1 MKIGLARY
9 PAPPDVGPER
19 LLPWTVEAAGRLG
32 LQVVGG
38 DFRPVFG
45 WDARRFDLDELRRLR
60 ARADELGVEI
70 EPYVGG
76 LFDLA
81 GPDGDDARARF
92 LASISAARLLGGPY
106 VRAGY
111 GQLTVETSRFS
122 RAVPLE
128 QHLDRLIASLRL
140 AAPIARDEGVVVA
153 LENHCDFTGREI
165 ARVVEAVDSPALR
178 TALDTGNGFTVF
190 CDPAD
195 DLAALAPYTVT
206 THVKDMKIVPR
217 IEPGRV
223 PYLAVGC
230 ALGQG
235 NVPIAEVVRR
245 VFAEGPRGR
254 ETPLIVEGGWTLF
267 EPGVDPLP
275 ATEEMVAQ
283 SIAYLRSLA

>member
-1 MKIGLARY
+1 VKIGLARY
-9 PAPPDVGPER
+9 PAPPDVGNDRR
-19 LLPWTVEAAGRLG
+19 LAWTVEAAGRLG
-32 LQVVGG
+32 LQIVGG

-45 WDARRFDLDELRRLR
+45 WDPRQFDLDELRRVR
-60 ARADELGVEI
+60 ARADELDVEI

-92 LASISAARLLGGPY
+92 LASIAAARVLGGPY

-111 GQLTVETSRFS
+111 GQLTVETSRFN
-122 RAVPLE
+122 REIPLE
-128 QHLDRLIASLRL
+128 RHLERLIASLRL
-140 AAPIARDEGVVVA
+140 AAPIARDEGVVIA

-165 ARVVEAVDSPALR
+165 ARVVEAIDSPALR
-178 TALDTGNGFTVF
+178 AALDTGNSFTVF

-195 DLAALAPYTVT
+195 DLEALAHHTVT
-206 THVKDMKIVPR
+206 THLKDMTIVPR

-223 PYLAVGC
+223 PYLAIGC

-235 NVPIAEVVRR
+235 NVPIAAVVRR
-245 VFAEGPRGR
+245 VLAEGPRGR
-254 ETPLIVEGGWTLF
+254 ETPLIVEGGWTLL
-267 EPGVDPLP
+267 EPGADPVR
-275 ATEEMVAQ
+275 AGEEMVAQ